1 MFFPYSHVECDGSFV
16 KMSAKEVKARAEE
29 SYWEIK
35 KRKKEAVQRLIDSRK
50 KEILKDREKA
60 RNSFWS
66 RIFGYKERPM
76 PTDEEIQESL
86 ESYSGEFLHL
96 PETHWIDL
104 RYEKYVDVALRLMNA
119 AEHAEEVYVS
129 TTDLERLLR
138 CTR

>member
-1 MFFPYSHVECDGSFV
+1 MYSHVECDGSFV
-16 KMSAKEVKARAEE
+16 KMSSREVQARAEE

-35 KRKKEAVQRLIDSRK
+35 KRKKEAVQRLINKRK
-50 KEILKDREKA
+50 EEILKDREKK

-66 RIFGYKERPM
+66 RIFGYKERLM
-76 PTDEEIQESL
+76 PTDEEIQEAL
-86 ESYSGEFLHL
+86 ESYSGEFLHF

-119 AEHAEEVYVS
+119 AKYSEEVYVS

-138 CTR
+138 CTK